1 MLWGASMLQTGRRAI
16 RVAGVAAAVL
26 VVTAGVAAAAN
37 RGTGTALPARQHTAR
52 TVKYTETGTCA
63 IISQNGPMVVE
74 ACAGHNSLDGDLA
87 SVTTSTIN
95 GSGGTDTAIDYRIN
109 GVSRANETFTIGA
122 RDANGLNPVTGT
134 GTCTGGTGVH
144 KHEKC
149 SYTFTETVNP
159 QTKVDQV
166 TITGTTTR

>member
-1 MLWGASMLQTGRRAI
+1 MLQTGRRAI

-26 VVTAGVAAAAN
+26 VMTAGVAAAAN
-37 RGTGTALPARQHTAR
+37 RGTGTALPARQHTSR
-52 TVKYTETGTCA
+52 TVKYTETYTCA

-74 ACAGHNSLDGDLA
+74 ACAGHNSVDGDLA
-87 SVTTSTIN
+87 RVATSTLN
-95 GSGGTDTAIDYRIN
+95 GTTGTDTAIDYRIN

-122 RDANGLNPVTGT
+122 RDANGMTPYTET

-149 SYTFTETVNP
+149 SYTITGTLN
-159 QTKVDQV
+159 QTLVDRG